1 MERSGTAMI
10 ERTIGFIGGGT
21 MGSALLRGLLDGGV
35 AAGERLFAGE
45 PDPGRREALA
55 ELIGAN
61 AGSDNAALAEA
72 VEVIVLSVKPN
83 LVPAVAGDVRELIT
97 PEHLVVSIAAGVP
110 IARLVELLGTERV
123 IRSMPNTPALV
134 GEGASAYCLGPGATE
149 ADAALVEEMLGSV
162 GRCVRV
168 EEKHM
173 DAVTGLSGSGPAY
186 VYLAIEALSDGGVKM
201 GLPRDIAMMLAAQTV
216 LGAARMVLET
226 GEHPGRLKDQV
237 ATPGGTTIEGIHAL
251 EEAGLRRAFINAV
264 VAATR
269 RSEALGK

>member
-1 MERSGTAMI
+1 MI

-21 MGSALLRGLLDGGV
+21 MGGALIARLLEKKVASAQRLYASDPDGV
-35 AAGERLFAGE
+35 
-45 PDPGRREALA
+45 RRESLGG
-55 ELIGAN
+55 LIGAN
-61 AGSDNAALAEA
+61 ALSNNAALAEA
-72 VEVIVLSVKPN
+72 VEVVVLSVKPN
-83 LVPAVAGDVRELIT
+83 LVPVVAADVRAAID
-97 PEHLVVSIAAGVP
+97 PGKLVVSIAAGVR
-110 IARLVELLGTERV
+110 IAQLTELLGTGRV
-123 IRSMPNTPALV
+123 VRSMPNTPALV
-134 GEGASAYCLGPGATE
+134 GEGASAYCMGPDATE
-149 ADAALVEEMLGSV
+149 DDAALVEEILNSA

-201 GLPRDIAMMLAAQTV
+201 GLPRDVAMTLAAQTV

-237 ATPGGTTIEGIHAL
+237 ATPGGTTIDGIHAL
-251 EEAGLRRAFINAV
+251 EDAGLRRAFINAV

-269 RSEALGK
+269 KSEALGK